1 MIQKTLYV
9 SDMDGTLLNDQSV
22 LSPQTI
28 SLLNE
33 AIDKHQALF
42 TIATARTPATIVD
55 MMRPI
60 HTSLPLI
67 VMAGAAFW
75 DNHLLQYKDVQAIP
89 TKVIEQL
96 LLLFAQNDIHPFVYR
111 RNGNQIQAY
120 HINHFTPAE
129 EQFIGQRIST
139 PFKRLITTD
148 MLLAENP
155 DECML
160 IFCMGEFTKLRAV
173 TDQLEAMQID
183 CSPVCY
189 HDIFN
194 ESQGILEIYASG
206 TTKASAIHRLAKQV
220 QAERIVVFGDNLN
233 DLPMMRNATH
243 SLAVSNAFDEVK
255 QAADEIIGSNNEDAV
270 AQWIMT
276 DILQS
281 QQ

>member
-75 DNHLLQYKDVQAIP
+75 DNHLFQYKDEQGIP

-96 LLLFAQNDIHPFVYR
+96 
-111 RNGNQIQAY
+111 
-120 HINHFTPAE
+120 
-129 EQFIGQRIST
+129 
-139 PFKRLITTD
+139 
-148 MLLAENP
+148 
-155 DECML
+155 
-160 IFCMGEFTKLRAV
+160 
-173 TDQLEAMQID
+173 
-183 CSPVCY
+183 
-189 HDIFN
+189 
-194 ESQGILEIYASG
+194 
-206 TTKASAIHRLAKQV
+206 
-220 QAERIVVFGDNLN
+220 
-233 DLPMMRNATH
+233 
-243 SLAVSNAFDEVK
+243 
-255 QAADEIIGSNNEDAV
+255 
-270 AQWIMT
+270 
-276 DILQS
+276 
-281 QQ
+281 